1 MTDRDLKILNN
12 RNLMISNMIIS
23 NCKVIIGLNIKNH
36 NKWNMKNIN
45 NNNYMHNNYII
56 KNKKLKIKQK

>member
-12 RNLMISNMIIS
+12 RNLMISNTIIF

-36 NKWNMKNIN
+36 SKLSMKNIN

>member
-12 RNLMISNMIIS
+12 KNLMIYNMIIY
-23 NCKVIIGLNIKNH
+23 NCKVIIGLNINH
-36 NKWNMKNIN
+36 SKWNMKKIN
-45 NNNYMHNNYII
+45 NNNYMHNHYII